1 MMQIHCPHCGA
12 RAQIEF
18 SYIRSMDSIVAL
30 DDAPSDAMNRLYTRA
45 NPKGWSD
52 ELWRHSL
59 GCRQWLVI
67 RRHSVSHAIESVA
80 AYRRE
85 GV

>member
-1 MMQIHCPHCGA
+1 MLLIPCPHCGP

-18 SYIRSMDSIVAL
+18 SYVRSMDSVVAL
-30 DDAPSDAMNRLYTRA
+30 DTPPGEAMATLYTRA

-52 ELWRHSL
+52 ELWRHSH
-59 GCRQWLVI
+59 GCRQWLVV
-67 RRHSVSHAIESVA
+67 RRHSVSHEIADVTP
-80 AYRRE
+80 YRAS